1 MGPKNHF
8 DKDTDNDRTPPCI
21 QMAGVK
27 ERRQQGGGGGGGGAG
42 GGQAALAVE
51 MAIEHQAAAAMADT
65 GESRR

>member
-1 MGPKNHF
+1 
-8 DKDTDNDRTPPCI
+8 
-21 QMAGVK
+21 MAGVK
-27 ERRQQGGGGGGGGAG
+27 ERRQQGGGSGGGGAG